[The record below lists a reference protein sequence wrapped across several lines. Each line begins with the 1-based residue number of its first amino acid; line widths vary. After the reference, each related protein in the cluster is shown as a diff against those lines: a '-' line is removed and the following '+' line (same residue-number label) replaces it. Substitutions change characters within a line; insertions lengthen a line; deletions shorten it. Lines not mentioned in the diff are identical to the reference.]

1 MMTILGI
8 TGKCFKE
15 SDKRIVDLLK
25 KKKKVMFSLKIIGNA
40 FVEFLTYIY

>member
-15 SDKRIVDLLK
+15 SDKSIVDLLK
-25 KKKKVMFSLKIIGNA
+25 KKKKSNVFFKNNWQC
-40 FVEFLTYIY
+40 FC